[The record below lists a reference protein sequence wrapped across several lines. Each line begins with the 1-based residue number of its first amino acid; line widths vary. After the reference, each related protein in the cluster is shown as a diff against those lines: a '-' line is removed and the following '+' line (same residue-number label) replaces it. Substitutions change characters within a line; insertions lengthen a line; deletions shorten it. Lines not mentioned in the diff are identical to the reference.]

1 MQNGKE
7 ECLVH
12 SDDDFIATLAE
23 LENKKTPPK
32 QSKKIEPKV
41 EVREEK
47 SSSRRENKAEPKE
60 DKNSSKREKKAE
72 PKEEKKPHSKEKKAE
87 KNEDEKPLLHDKTLR
102 ESKSSSKKS
111 PEVKFSIKCHLCSVY
126 ETFFLVKT

>member
-1 MQNGKE
+1 MERKSALYTAMTISLQP
-7 ECLVH
+7 LL
-12 SDDDFIATLAE
+12 SL
-23 LENKKTPPK
+23 
-32 QSKKIEPKV
+32 KIRKLLLSNQ
-41 EVREEK
+41 R
-47 SSSRRENKAEPKE
+47 SSRRENKAEPKE

-111 PEVKFSIKCHLCSVY
+111 PEVKFSIQCHFCSVY
-126 ETFFLVKT
+126 